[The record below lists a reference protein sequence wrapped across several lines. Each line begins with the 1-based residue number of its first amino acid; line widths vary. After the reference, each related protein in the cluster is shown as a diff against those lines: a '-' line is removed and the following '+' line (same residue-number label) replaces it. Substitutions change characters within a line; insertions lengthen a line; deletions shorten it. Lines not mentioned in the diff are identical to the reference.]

1 MTRKQL
7 TVEDTKFQPSADPVQ
22 ARRDKLDK
30 LIALG
35 VDPYPT
41 TWRITHTAAQ
51 LQDKYAHLEDGE
63 VTDDR
68 VIIGGRITAS
78 RNSGMFRDL
87 RDGAGRIQ
95 VFTHKEHADETSIA
109 LKTLL
114 DLGDFIGVEGVV
126 RRTPAGELTVN
137 AEAITLLTKT
147 LLPLPEKHHGVTDA
161 EVRTRNRTLDLIAN
175 ERSREVF
182 QARFKAISQIRR
194 TMAEDAFLEVE
205 TPVLHQIYGG
215 ASADPFTTH
224 YNAVDQDM
232 YLRIALELHLKR
244 TLAGGLSDRVF
255 EIGRVFRNEGVST
268 RHNPEFTMLEA
279 YQAYAD
285 YTDMMALTEKIA
297 EGVAMALHGTPEVA
311 FGEHTLNFKG
321 PFKRLPMPDAVKDA
335 TGLDFLAMGDA
346 AEARAAI
353 KAKFPDLEIAD
364 DASWGECLEEAFA
377 ESVEPTLIQPTHI
390 THFPKDISPLAKS
403 DPSDPRLVERF
414 ETFCNGWEIANAFS
428 ELNDP
433 VEQRARMVEQRDQAH
448 ARGET
453 SRELDEDFLAAIE
466 QGMPPTGGLG
476 IGVDRLIMLMTDT
489 HTIRDVILYPALRA
503 RQG

>member
-1 MTRKQL
+1 MTRKEL
-7 TVEDTKFQPSADPVQ
+7 TVEDTKIQPSADPIQ
-22 ARRDKLDK
+22 ARKDKLDK
-30 LIALG
+30 LLALG

-41 TWRITHTAAQ
+41 TWRVTHRAAD
-51 LQDKYAHLEDGE
+51 LQDQYAHLEDGE
-63 VTDDR
+63 VTEDR
-68 VIIGGRITAS
+68 VVIAGRITAS

-87 RDGAGRIQ
+87 RDGSGRIQ

-109 LKTLL
+109 LKTLV
-114 DLGDFIGVEGVV
+114 DLGDFIGVEGYV

-137 AEAITLLTKT
+137 AEKITLLTKT
-147 LLPLPEKHHGVTDA
+147 LLPMPEKHHGVTDS

-182 QARFKAISQIRR
+182 QSRFRAIAEIRQI
-194 TMAEDAFLEVE
+194 MAGEDFLEVE
-205 TPVLHQIYGG
+205 TPVLHQVYGG
-215 ASADPFTTH
+215 ASADPFMTH

-244 TLAGGLSDRVF
+244 TLAGGLADRVY

-297 EGVAMALHGTPEVA
+297 EGVALALHGSAEVT
-311 FGEHTLNFKG
+311 FGEHTLTFKG
-321 PFKRLPMPDAVKDA
+321 PFPRLPMPQAVKDA
-335 TGLDFLAMGDA
+335 TGLDFLAMADA
-346 AEARAAI
+346 AEARAAL
-353 KAKFPDLEIAD
+353 KAKFPDLEIED
-364 DASWGECLEEAFA
+364 DATWGECLEEAFA
-377 ESVEPTLIQPTHI
+377 EAVEPTLIQPTHV

-403 DPSDPRLVERF
+403 DPNDPRLVERF

-433 VEQRARMVEQRDQAH
+433 VEQRARMVDQVTQAH
-448 ARGET
+448 ARGEDT
-453 SRELDEDFLAAIE
+453 RELDEDFLAAID

-503 RQG
+503 KG

>member
-1 MTRKQL
+1 MTRKEL
-7 TVEDTKFQPSADPVQ
+7 TIDDTKIQPSPDPVQ
-22 ARRDKLDK
+22 ARKDKLDR

-35 VDPYPT
+35 VEPYPT
-41 TWRITHTAAQ
+41 TWRVTHRAAE
-51 LQDKYAHLEDGE
+51 LQDRYAHLEDGE
-63 VTDDR
+63 ATEDR
-68 VIIGGRITAS
+68 VVIAGRITAS

-87 RDGAGRIQ
+87 RDGSGRIQ

-109 LKTLL
+109 LKTLI
-114 DLGDFIGVEGVV
+114 DLGDFIGVEGYV

-137 AEAITLLTKT
+137 AERITLLTKT
-147 LLPLPEKHHGVTDA
+147 LRPMPEKHHGVTDS

-175 ERSREVF
+175 ERSRAVF
-182 QARFKAISQIRR
+182 QARFRAIAEIRKI
-194 TMAEDAFLEVE
+194 MAGEDYLEVE

-215 ASADPFTTH
+215 ASADPFITH

-244 TLAGGLSDRVF
+244 TLAGGLADRVY

-285 YTDMMALTEKIA
+285 YTDMMALTEKLA
-297 EGVAMALHGTPEVA
+297 EGVAVALHGSPEVT
-311 FGEHTLNFKG
+311 FGDHTLNFKG
-321 PFKRLPMPDAVKDA
+321 PFPRLSMPQAVKDA
-335 TGLDFLAMGDA
+335 AGLDFLAMADA
-346 AEARAAI
+346 AEARAAVQES
-353 KAKFPDLEIAD
+353 FPDLEIEA
-364 DASWGECLEEAFA
+364 DASWGECLEAAFA
-377 ESVEPTLIQPTHI
+377 ESVEPTLVQPTHV

-403 DPSDPRLVERF
+403 DPDDPRLVERF

-433 VEQRARMVEQRDQAH
+433 VEQRARMVEQVEQAH
-448 ARGET
+448 ARGEMR
-453 SRELDEDFLAAIE
+453 RELDEEFLSAIE

-476 IGVDRLIMLMTDT
+476 VGIDRLIMLMTDT

-503 RQG
+503 KG